1 MKKIRFNIILII
13 LLLTNCISILNAEEK
28 NYKIIK
34 LVNDQIITN
43 YDLEQRLKLFSVLNN
58 VAIDQENIDGYGKQ
72 MLSLMVDEKLQL
84 EQIILYKI
92 FIKDSEVN
100 DYIARIYLNKDNDI
114 NSLLINLKNKNIDI
128 KILEETI
135 KMRLGWYNLS
145 NRLYLRDSEINK
157 IELESTMSQN
167 PSLSEVQ
174 AKNIILQKQIDLRA
188 KKFLRD
194 KYTNKRLMNSKELMK
209 MLGTNY
215 KNPNVNLD
223 IDFSVSRGGYR
234 LKPHRDDVTR
244 LYNFLIYLNNIPK
257 KNGGSLT
264 IFKKKTDKEI
274 RKIFKR
280 FPKITQL
287 SKVKE
292 FTPSSGSVIFFQSTP
307 NSYHG
312 VKLFRETNGKKRF
325 FIYGSYALSSPVVW
339 RYKNVSYVPFIK
351 KTNKKMLTSGHD
363 SDYLL
368 RKAS

>member
-13 LLLTNCISILNAEEK
+13 LLLANCISILNAEEE

-58 VAIDQENIDGYGKQ
+58 VAIDQENIDRYGKQ

-84 EQIILYKI
+84 EQIISYKI

-100 DYIARIYLNKDNDI
+100 DYIDRIYLNKDNDI

-135 KMRLGWYNLS
+135 KIRLGWYNLS

-194 KYTNKRLMNSKELMK
+194 IRVEA
-209 MLGTNY
+209 
-215 KNPNVNLD
+215 
-223 IDFSVSRGGYR
+223 
-234 LKPHRDDVTR
+234 
-244 LYNFLIYLNNIPK
+244 NIE
-257 KNGGSLT
+257 N
-264 IFKKKTDKEI
+264 
-274 RKIFKR
+274 R
-280 FPKITQL
+280 
-287 SKVKE
+287 
-292 FTPSSGSVIFFQSTP
+292 
-307 NSYHG
+307 
-312 VKLFRETNGKKRF
+312 
-325 FIYGSYALSSPVVW
+325 
-339 RYKNVSYVPFIK
+339 
-351 KTNKKMLTSGHD
+351 
-363 SDYLL
+363 
-368 RKAS
+368 

>member
-58 VAIDQENIDGYGKQ
+58 VAIDQENIDRYGKQ

-100 DYIARIYLNKDNDI
+100 DYIDRVYLNKDNDI
-114 NSLLINLKNKNIDI
+114 NSLLINLKNKNVDI

-135 KMRLGWYNLS
+135 KIRLGWYNLS

-194 KYTNKRLMNSKELMK
+194 IRVEA
-209 MLGTNY
+209 
-215 KNPNVNLD
+215 
-223 IDFSVSRGGYR
+223 
-234 LKPHRDDVTR
+234 
-244 LYNFLIYLNNIPK
+244 NIE
-257 KNGGSLT
+257 N
-264 IFKKKTDKEI
+264 
-274 RKIFKR
+274 R
-280 FPKITQL
+280 
-287 SKVKE
+287 
-292 FTPSSGSVIFFQSTP
+292 
-307 NSYHG
+307 
-312 VKLFRETNGKKRF
+312 
-325 FIYGSYALSSPVVW
+325 
-339 RYKNVSYVPFIK
+339 
-351 KTNKKMLTSGHD
+351 
-363 SDYLL
+363 
-368 RKAS
+368 

>member
-13 LLLTNCISILNAEEK
+13 LLLTNCISVLNAEEK

-58 VAIDQENIDGYGKQ
+58 IAIDQENIDGYGRQ

-84 EQIILYKI
+84 EQIISYKI

-100 DYIARIYLNKDNDI
+100 DYIDRIYLNKDNDI

-135 KMRLGWYNLS
+135 KIRLGWYNLS

-194 KYTNKRLMNSKELMK
+194 IRVEA
-209 MLGTNY
+209 
-215 KNPNVNLD
+215 
-223 IDFSVSRGGYR
+223 
-234 LKPHRDDVTR
+234 
-244 LYNFLIYLNNIPK
+244 NIE
-257 KNGGSLT
+257 N
-264 IFKKKTDKEI
+264 
-274 RKIFKR
+274 R
-280 FPKITQL
+280 
-287 SKVKE
+287 
-292 FTPSSGSVIFFQSTP
+292 
-307 NSYHG
+307 
-312 VKLFRETNGKKRF
+312 
-325 FIYGSYALSSPVVW
+325 
-339 RYKNVSYVPFIK
+339 
-351 KTNKKMLTSGHD
+351 
-363 SDYLL
+363 
-368 RKAS
+368 

>member
-84 EQIILYKI
+84 EQIISYKI

-100 DYIARIYLNKDNDI
+100 DYIDRAYLNKDKDMEG
-114 NSLLINLKNKNIDI
+114 LLIDLKNKNVDI
-128 KILEETI
+128 KILKETI
-135 KMRLGWYNLS
+135 KIRLGWYNLS

-194 KYTNKRLMNSKELMK
+194 IRVEA
-209 MLGTNY
+209 
-215 KNPNVNLD
+215 
-223 IDFSVSRGGYR
+223 
-234 LKPHRDDVTR
+234 
-244 LYNFLIYLNNIPK
+244 NIE
-257 KNGGSLT
+257 N
-264 IFKKKTDKEI
+264 
-274 RKIFKR
+274 R
-280 FPKITQL
+280 
-287 SKVKE
+287 
-292 FTPSSGSVIFFQSTP
+292 
-307 NSYHG
+307 
-312 VKLFRETNGKKRF
+312 
-325 FIYGSYALSSPVVW
+325 
-339 RYKNVSYVPFIK
+339 
-351 KTNKKMLTSGHD
+351 
-363 SDYLL
+363 
-368 RKAS
+368 

>member
-13 LLLTNCISILNAEEK
+13 LLLVNCISILNAEEK

-58 VAIDQENIDGYGKQ
+58 VAIDQENIDRYGKQ

-100 DYIARIYLNKDNDI
+100 DYIDRIYLNKDNDI

-135 KMRLGWYNLS
+135 KIRLGWYNLS

-194 KYTNKRLMNSKELMK
+194 IRVEA
-209 MLGTNY
+209 
-215 KNPNVNLD
+215 
-223 IDFSVSRGGYR
+223 
-234 LKPHRDDVTR
+234 
-244 LYNFLIYLNNIPK
+244 NIE
-257 KNGGSLT
+257 N
-264 IFKKKTDKEI
+264 
-274 RKIFKR
+274 R
-280 FPKITQL
+280 
-287 SKVKE
+287 
-292 FTPSSGSVIFFQSTP
+292 
-307 NSYHG
+307 
-312 VKLFRETNGKKRF
+312 
-325 FIYGSYALSSPVVW
+325 
-339 RYKNVSYVPFIK
+339 
-351 KTNKKMLTSGHD
+351 
-363 SDYLL
+363 
-368 RKAS
+368 